1 MWLLLAAV
9 VLGPALLVVLFGA
22 LRAGSREDELAERYH
37 RDGGQ

>member
-22 LRAGSREDELAERYH
+22 LRAGAREDEQTG
-37 RDGGQ
+37 RDR